1 MSINLRHK
9 ESSSIFGYPNLIARA
24 ASHMG
29 NYSSNNDYDS
39 FSQSV
44 AKQPI
49 QPSIFELK
57 L

>member
-9 ESSSIFGYPNLIARA
+9 ESNSIFGYPNLIARA

-49 QPSIFELK
+49 QPSVFELK